1 MGNQA
6 KLPANRGTFVL
17 RCVVIGMLIGTATE
31 LVARTFHLWVYH
43 QRWTPVLNVLIV
55 FGLIMGTLASRIRP
69 LGLPVV
75 VGVAVGVGLVYE
87 IANLRVLK
95 WWYFPNER
103 LAFIRGHAA
112 IVLVLAL
119 LWGAVPVMTV
129 GVLTVIPRVSETVL
143 GVSRLER
150 LNQRERQLTRKL
162 DGLRERVRA
171 VETQLD
177 EVRALKQTLLGRRA
191 VRQLGSQAAKPAPT
205 P

>member
-1 MGNQA
+1 MA
-6 KLPANRGTFVL
+6 
-17 RCVVIGMLIGTATE
+17 IGVAAE
-31 LVARTFHLWVYH
+31 LVARTFRLWIYH
-43 QRWTPVLNVLIV
+43 QRQTPVLNVVIV
-55 FGLIMGTLASRIRP
+55 FGFIMGTLASRMRP
-69 LGLPVV
+69 LGLPLV
-75 VGVAVGVGLVYE
+75 VGVGVGIGLAYE

-112 IVLVLAL
+112 IVVVLAL
-119 LWGAVPVMTV
+119 LWGAVPVMIV
-129 GVLTVIPRVSETVL
+129 AVQKVIPRVSESVL
-143 GVSRLER
+143 GASRLER

-162 DGLRERVRA
+162 DSLRDRARA

-191 VRQLGSQAAKPAPT
+191 VRHLGSQEANPAPT

>member
-1 MGNQA
+1 M
-6 KLPANRGTFVL
+6 L

-31 LVARTFHLWVYH
+31 LVARTLRLWIYR
-43 QRWTPVLNVLIV
+43 QRHTPVLNVVIV
-55 FGLIMGTLASRIRP
+55 FGLIMGALASRIRP
-69 LGLPVV
+69 LGLPLV
-75 VGVAVGVGLVYE
+75 VGIAVGVGLVYE
-87 IANLRVLK
+87 IGNLRVLK
-95 WWYFPNER
+95 WWDFPDER

-112 IVLVLAL
+112 IVVVLAL
-119 LWGAVPVMTV
+119 LWGAVPVMIV
-129 GVLTVIPRVSETVL
+129 GVQAVIPRVSETVL

-177 EVRALKQTLLGRRA
+177 EVRTLKQTLIGRRA
-191 VRQLGSQAAKPAPT
+191 VRRLGSSDANPAPT

>member
-1 MGNQA
+1 
-6 KLPANRGTFVL
+6 VL

-31 LVARTFHLWVYH
+31 LVARTLRLWIYR
-43 QRWTPVLNVLIV
+43 QRHTPVLNVVIV
-55 FGLIMGTLASRIRP
+55 FGLIMGALASRIRP
-69 LGLPVV
+69 LGLPLV
-75 VGVAVGVGLVYE
+75 VGIAVGVGLVYE
-87 IANLRVLK
+87 IGNLRVLK
-95 WWYFPNER
+95 WWDFPDER

-112 IVLVLAL
+112 IVVVLAL
-119 LWGAVPVMTV
+119 LWGAVPVMIV
-129 GVLTVIPRVSETVL
+129 GVQAVIPRVSETVL

-177 EVRALKQTLLGRRA
+177 EVRTLKQTLIGRRA
-191 VRQLGSQAAKPAPT
+191 VRRLGSSDANPAPT